1 MFGISAFAQLPF
13 ATTPIVN
20 RIFNRWT
27 VINTDQ
33 VPNWTVIYN
42 NQ

>member
-13 ATTPIVN
+13 ATTTGSS
-20 RIFNRWT
+20 RSFNRWT